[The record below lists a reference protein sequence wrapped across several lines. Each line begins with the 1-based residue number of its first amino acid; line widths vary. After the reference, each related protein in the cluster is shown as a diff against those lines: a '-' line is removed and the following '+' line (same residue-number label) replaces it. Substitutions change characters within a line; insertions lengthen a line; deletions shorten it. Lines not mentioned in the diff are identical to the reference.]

1 MPKGDIQFH
10 IEEGTE
16 LSSLG
21 AKSIE
26 MLFSA
31 NKGEQ
36 LLPLHKVASGGE
48 LARIALAFKSVFRSD
63 AFKTMVFDEIDV
75 GIKLQVLRNNTII
88 YLKSSKMIVQ
98 SLH

>member
-1 MPKGDIQFH
+1 
-10 IEEGTE
+10 
-16 LSSLG
+16 
-21 AKSIE
+21 

-63 AFKTMVFDEIDV
+63 TFKPWYLTKSMLASVVI
-75 GIKLQVLRNNTII
+75 LHLR
-88 YLKSSKMIVQ
+88 
-98 SLH
+98 